1 MFILTY
7 RFGAIN
13 CREEATYETGDEYV
27 NLDGTKTYRKSELN
41 KIFNRSG
48 TYTMY
53 SLSDNTDD
61 FVNLII
67 QALEMRK
74 KQYFDKIEDI
84 KKEQERILTNAYDKE
99 FLC

>member
-1 MFILTY
+1 
-7 RFGAIN
+7 
-13 CREEATYETGDEYV
+13 
-27 NLDGTKTYRKSELN
+27 
-41 KIFNRSG
+41 
-48 TYTMY
+48 MY

>member
-13 CREEATYETGDEYV
+13 CREETTYETGDKYISC
-27 NLDGTKTYRKSELN
+27 NGTKAYRKSELN
-41 KIFNRSG
+41 KIINRSG

-53 SLSDNTDD
+53 SLSDNTDE
-61 FVNLII
+61 FVSLIL